1 MNQTKMHVVAVTGLA
16 VAIAAA
22 VAMSILDEENHRP
35 IIQALGYTIFGIG
48 IVLIITELANAN
60 YRRKSTSIT
69 GRMFTAKS
77 LRYAAVWAVPLV
89 GVIGYILVY
98 TGLLGNDTVL
108 KEAVEELSGILVIG
122 GFLGYLTSSSQFL
135 GIFREEVEDIMY
147 SEKSLERR
155 NDINDIWRNVS
166 LVMIGRKFP
175 NINEELFNIIQ
186 NRYIC
191 KNEYSY
197 QEDYR
202 IITEIRWGDKDGDK
216 EKEIVH
222 VIEDI
227 TYMLVTEKIGTVDIS
242 FSGWMP
248 GVKGLKKD
256 EDYYFNVPK
265 FTIDGIAHKPQKVEV
280 TENDADYDENI
291 YKVRFVLTIPND
303 KKDGRFRVTMRRERR
318 FCLKTD
324 FSIGMRTRYIIKD
337 MVISLEM
344 DDDIAADF
352 ICRGTHEDFIIVKK
366 TKNRQEYIYKGLILQ
381 RQGYIFALRN
391 NT

>member
-1 MNQTKMHVVAVTGLA
+1 M

-22 VAMSILDEENHRP
+22 VAMSILDAEKHIP
-35 IIQALGYTIFGIG
+35 IIQILGYIIFGIG

-60 YRRKSTSIT
+60 YRRRSTSIT
-69 GRMFTAKS
+69 GKMFTPKS

-98 TGLLGNDTVL
+98 TGLLGKDTVL

-202 IITEIRWGDKDGDK
+202 IITEIRWGDKPGDK

-227 TYMLVTEKIGTVDIS
+227 TYILVTEKIGPVDIS

-248 GVKGLKKD
+248 GIKGLKKD
-256 EDYYFNVPK
+256 DDYYFNVPK
-265 FTIDGIAHKPQKVEV
+265 FTINDKHYTPRKVEI
-280 TENDADYDENI
+280 EPKDKEYDENI
-291 YKVRFVLTIPND
+291 YKVRFVSTINND
-303 KKDGRFRVTMRRERR
+303 KKYGNYRITMRRERR
-318 FCLKTD
+318 FSLKTD
-324 FSIGMRTRYIIKD
+324 FSISMRTKFIIKD
-337 MVISLEM
+337 MVISLET

-352 ICRGTHEDFIIVKK
+352 ICRGTHEDFIKVKK

-381 RQGYIFALRN
+381 RQGYIFALRKN
-391 NT
+391 S

>member
-1 MNQTKMHVVAVTGLA
+1 MNQTKMHIIAIIGLM

-22 VAMSILDEENHRP
+22 VAMSILDAEKHLP
-35 IIQALGYTIFGIG
+35 IIQLLGYIIFGIG
-48 IVLIITELANAN
+48 IMLIITELANAN
-60 YRRKSTSIT
+60 YRRRSTSVT
-69 GRMFTAKS
+69 GKMFTTKS

-98 TGLLGNDTVL
+98 TGLLGNGTVL

-191 KNEYSY
+191 KNQYSY

-202 IITEIRWGDKDGDK
+202 IITEIRWGDREDDK
-216 EKEIVH
+216 KNEFVH

-227 TYMLVTEKIGTVDIS
+227 TYVLVTESMEDVDLS

-248 GVKGLKKD
+248 GIKELKKD
-256 EDYYFNVPK
+256 IDYYFK
-265 FTIDGIAHKPQKVEV
+265 ITQFTIDGINRIDDITKQEGYTDDKNTYTVKYV
-280 TENDADYDENI
+280 FNI
-291 YKVRFVLTIPND
+291 DDR
-303 KKDGRFRVTMRRERR
+303 KKEGRYRVSMRRERR
-318 FCLKTD
+318 FSLKTD
-324 FSIGMRTRYIIKD
+324 FSISMRTRYIIKD
-337 MVISLEM
+337 MVISLET

-352 ICRGTHEDFIIVKK
+352 ICRGTNKDFITVKK
-366 TKNRQEYIYKGLILQ
+366 TKNRQEYIYEGLILQ